1 MKPIP
6 IVFHLGP
13 LAIHTYGIGLAVTFW
28 FGYRY
33 FARRL
38 RDAGYSDEWL
48 AGTFVAIVVS
58 AIIGARI
65 VHVIANLAFYQAN
78 PSQIIQIWNGGLS
91 SFGGLGLAIPVGFL
105 SARHRCP
112 ELTGAVA
119 ADLVA
124 PVLTIS
130 WAIGRLLGPQLMY
143 AGGGKATTDWFG
155 MYYAGQSGKRLPV
168 PIFQALECSAI
179 FLAVILLERTLR
191 SRGGPVGLV
200 CAAAFGLWNLSRFF
214 DEYLWL
220 GPDNGTDAV
229 EVTAL
234 VLFGLSVVVGVVLF
248 VRQRGERTDYAAQI
262 AAPTDD
268 APTAELRSGG

>member
-6 IVFHLGP
+6 VVFHLGP

-38 RDAGYSDEWL
+38 RDAGYRDDWL
-48 AGTFVAIVVS
+48 ASTFVLIVVS
-58 AIIGARI
+58 AIVGARI
-65 VHVIANLAFYQAN
+65 VHVIANLSFYQAN
-78 PSQIIQIWNGGLS
+78 PSQILEIWNGGLS
-91 SFGGLGLAIPVGFL
+91 SFGGLGLAIPVGFI

-112 ELTGAVA
+112 ELKAAVA

-124 PVLTIS
+124 PVLTIA
-130 WAIGRLLGPQLMY
+130 WAMGRLLGPQLMID
-143 AGGGKATTDWFG
+143 GGGKATTDWFG
-155 MYYAGQSGKRLPV
+155 MYYAGQVGKRLPV
-168 PIFQALECSAI
+168 PIFQALECSAVYVV
-179 FLAVILLERTLR
+179 AILVERTLR

-200 CAAAFGLWNLSRFF
+200 CAVAFGLWNLSRFF

-229 EVTAL
+229 EVIAL
-234 VLFGLSVVVGVVLF
+234 VLFGLSLLVGVVLV
-248 VRQRGERTDYAAQI
+248 VRHHGHPNDYSAQI
-262 AAPTDD
+262 AAPRVED
-268 APTAELRSGG
+268 PTTESLSSG

>member
-6 IVFHLGP
+6 VVFHIGP

-38 RDAGYSDEWL
+38 RDAGYRDDWL
-48 AGTFVAIVVS
+48 SGTFVLIVVS
-58 AIIGARI
+58 AIIGARV
-65 VHVIANLAFYQAN
+65 VHVIANLSFYQAN
-78 PSQIIQIWNGGLS
+78 PSQIIEIWNGGLS

-112 ELTGAVA
+112 ELKASVA

-130 WAIGRLLGPQLMY
+130 WAIGRLLGPQLMV
-143 AGGGKATTDWFG
+143 AGGGKATIDWFG
-155 MYYAGQSGKRLPV
+155 MYYAGQVGRRLPV
-168 PIFQALECSAI
+168 PIFQALECTAVFVVAI
-179 FLAVILLERTLR
+179 LVERVMRT
-191 SRGGPVGLV
+191 RGGPVGLV
-200 CAAAFGLWNLSRFF
+200 CAVAFGLWNLSRFF

-229 EVTAL
+229 EVIAL
-234 VLFGLSVVVGVVLF
+234 VLFGLSLLVGVGLVLHN
-248 VRQRGERTDYAAQI
+248 RGQSEDYAAKI
-262 AAPTDD
+262 AAPQIPE
-268 APTAELRSGG
+268 PTSQPLSGG